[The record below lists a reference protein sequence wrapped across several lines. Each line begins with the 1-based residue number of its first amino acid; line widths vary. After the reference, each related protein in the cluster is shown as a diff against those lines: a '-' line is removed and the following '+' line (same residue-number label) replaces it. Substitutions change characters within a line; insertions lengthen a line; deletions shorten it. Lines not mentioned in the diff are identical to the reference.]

1 MDKLIK
7 ARYYDFFWLM
17 HDLFLQNFLKT
28 LVAIDPISLI
38 PILTVITQGFDIK
51 KSVKLAVSVFIITSV
66 ILTFFSIYGNS
77 FLNFM
82 GISIGSFQI
91 VGGLFLLIISHEMVF
106 EKRVERKK
114 SLASKLINR
123 SELQNLA
130 VFPISIPL
138 IAGPSAITL
147 SVLISK
153 NFDYSIQSFYTQ
165 ISPIILTLFFT
176 SSIIVFSNFFL
187 NFFNKNVMNVF
198 QKVFGLILGA
208 LAIEYIITGIKISLW
223 M

>member
-1 MDKLIK
+1 
-7 ARYYDFFWLM
+7 M

-51 KSVKLAVSVFIITSV
+51 KSIKLAISVFIITSF

-91 VGGLFLLIISHEMVF
+91 VGGLFLLIISYEMVF

-114 SLASKLINR
+114 TLASKLIDKT
-123 SELQNLA
+123 EFENLA

-165 ISPIILTLFFT
+165 ISPIILTLFLT
-176 SSIIVFSNFFL
+176 SLIIIFSNFFI

-208 LAIEYIITGIKISLW
+208 LAIEYIVTGFKISL
-223 M
+223 

>member
-1 MDKLIK
+1 
-7 ARYYDFFWLM
+7 
-17 HDLFLQNFLKT
+17 
-28 LVAIDPISLI
+28 
-38 PILTVITQGFDIK
+38 
-51 KSVKLAVSVFIITSV
+51 
-66 ILTFFSIYGNS
+66 
-77 FLNFM
+77 M

-165 ISPIILTLFFT
+165 IFPIILTLFFT
-176 SSIIVFSNFFL
+176 SLIIIFSNFFL

-208 LAIEYIITGIKISLW
+208 LAIEYIITGIKISL
-223 M
+223 

>member
-1 MDKLIK
+1 
-7 ARYYDFFWLM
+7 M

-123 SELQNLA
+123 SELENLA

-153 NFDYSIQSFYTQ
+153 NFDYSVQSFYTQ

-208 LAIEYIITGIKISLW
+208 LAIEYIITGIKISL
-223 M
+223 

>member
-1 MDKLIK
+1 
-7 ARYYDFFWLM
+7 M

-38 PILTVITQGFDIK
+38 PILTVITQGFGLQR
-51 KSVKLAVSVFIITSV
+51 SVKLAISVFIITSI

-91 VGGLFLLIISHEMVF
+91 VGGLFLLIISYEMVF

-114 SLASKLINR
+114 SLASKLINKT
-123 SELQNLA
+123 EIENLA

-147 SVLISK
+147 YVLISK
-153 NFDYSIQSFYTQ
+153 DFDYSIQSFHTQ
-165 ISPIILTLFFT
+165 ISPIILTLFLT
-176 SSIIVFSNFFL
+176 SLIIVFSNFFI

-208 LAIEYIITGIKISLW
+208 LAIEYIITGFKISL
-223 M
+223 